1 MKGPLKIVNVHAAK
15 THLSKL
21 LERVQA
27 GEEVVIA
34 KSGTPIAR
42 LIPFARPGTRS
53 LGIDAGRGFIAAD
66 FDGPLPDDV
75 IDDFER

>member
-1 MKGPLKIVNVHAAK
+1 MKGRLKTVNIHAAK

-42 LIPFARPGTRS
+42 LIPFAPPGKRA
-53 LGIDAGRGFIAAD
+53 LGVDAGRGFIAAD
-66 FDGPLPDDV
+66 FDDPLPADV
-75 IDDFER
+75 VRDFER